1 MPFRTLLHHSTYRVF
16 SSPIYYYFFYSII
29 SCNRAIAFHY
39 GTFRTSFGIGN
50 HHGTVTL
57 HNVDYSICPAFSC
70 TGTAHHKD
78 IQVSFMFIAV
88 QSHAEVL
95 G

>member
-16 SSPIYYYFFYSII
+16 SSQIYYYFFYSII

-39 GTFRTSFGIGN
+39 GTFRTSLWIGD
-50 HHGTVTL
+50 HHGTVAL
-57 HNVDYSICPAFSC
+57 HDVDYSVCPAFSS

-78 IQVSFMFIAV
+78 VQISFMLIAV

>member
-1 MPFRTLLHHSTYRVF
+1 MIQLRCASPFQT
-16 SSPIYYYFFYSII
+16 
-29 SCNRAIAFHY
+29 
-39 GTFRTSFGIGN
+39 GTSRTSFGIGD

-57 HNVDYSICPAFSC
+57 HDIDYSICPAFSC